1 MSIRSIACLLLFLY
15 WLVLLA
21 RIFLS
26 WFPPPRTP
34 GGRKAV
40 DIVYDL
46 TEPVM
51 KPLRG
56 LIPPIRMGM
65 MALDL
70 SPIIVFIAISIIQ
83 RAIGCGGG
91 II

>member
-40 DIVYDL
+40 DVIYDL

-70 SPIIVFIAISIIQ
+70 SPIIVFIALNVIRSVF
-83 RAIGCGGG
+83 CGGRL
-91 II
+91 I

>member
-1 MSIRSIACLLLFLY
+1 MSVRSIGCLLLFLY

-34 GGRKAV
+34 LGRRAV
-40 DIVYDL
+40 DVIYDL

-51 KPLRG
+51 KPLRN

-83 RAIGCGGG
+83 RSIGCGGV
-91 II
+91 I

>member
-40 DIVYDL
+40 DVIYDL

-70 SPIIVFIAISIIQ
+70 SPIIVFIALNVIRS
-83 RAIGCGGG
+83 AICGTGV
-91 II
+91 I